1 MEQEE
6 TAMLKPDKS
15 ENKPRNSSE
24 SSPVFNCLYMTLIML
39 SLTLSVAALWIP
51 WDRINQLNDQMI
63 TLRENYHHMELL
75 VNLSR
80 SSFIDDDNTTNL
92 AEKKE
97 NLNDLVMKFDKNI
110 SDSEDNLKTLVFRLI
125 TALTKRIHENEVDFD
140 KLTRNISSFEAS
152 LVDAETRLSEQD
164 KLDSEAR
171 NQTRQ
176 LIKQVQV
183 LNEKLNEVETE
194 TRRKEEE
201 ALDLQNKIHEISNNF
216 NEARLSTKQLQ
227 LNTDSLEENI
237 LAKVNLMMLN
247 ATEEGQKLT
256 STLQNKIESLLKTK
270 EVQLNETIENLNIEV
285 SNQMKQCEEQ
295 FKESS
300 SKDLEAE
307 VDQKLAVVTEK
318 IDMISSSVTN
328 ATTISNL
335 GKTVENLSGR
345 VNDFSDKINQ
355 IVQNFMIVKSLSKM
369 VAGEGGFESRLSNLE
384 KQVG

>member
-1 MEQEE
+1 M
-6 TAMLKPDKS
+6 
-15 ENKPRNSSE
+15 
-24 SSPVFNCLYMTLIML
+24 
-39 SLTLSVAALWIP
+39 
-51 WDRINQLNDQMI
+51 
-63 TLRENYHHMELL
+63 
-75 VNLSR
+75 
-80 SSFIDDDNTTNL
+80 
-92 AEKKE
+92 
-97 NLNDLVMKFDKNI
+97 
-110 SDSEDNLKTLVFRLI
+110 
-125 TALTKRIHENEVDFD
+125 
-140 KLTRNISSFEAS
+140 
-152 LVDAETRLSEQD
+152 
-164 KLDSEAR
+164 
-171 NQTRQ
+171 
-176 LIKQVQV
+176 
-183 LNEKLNEVETE
+183 NEKLNEVETE

-227 LNTDSLEENI
+227 LNTDSLEGKKFRNQLSLFFTSKTLENI

-300 SKDLEAE
+300 SRDLEAE
-307 VDQKLAVVTEK
+307 VDQKLTEVTEK